1 MFICLKVKL
10 KFALLENLLIILL
23 GKDTVPAQK
32 CSSTTY
38 IYFGTNYE
46 SSATYKTFNSSS
58 LVLCQTECNN
68 DLECSGFGFN
78 SLTQSCELSKSTLPR
93 TSLCSYCS
101 FSARVCSSK
110 YMFRYIK
117 VMLGKK

>member
-1 MFICLKVKL
+1 MVICLIV
-10 KFALLENLLIILL
+10 ALLKSYLIILL
-23 GKDTVPAQK
+23 GKDQVPAQK

-38 IYFGTNYE
+38 IYFGTNFE

-58 LVLCQTECNN
+58 LALCQTECNN

-93 TSLCSYCS
+93 KSLCSYCS
-101 FSARVCSSK
+101 FSARVCSSE
-110 YMFRYIK
+110 YMFRYFK